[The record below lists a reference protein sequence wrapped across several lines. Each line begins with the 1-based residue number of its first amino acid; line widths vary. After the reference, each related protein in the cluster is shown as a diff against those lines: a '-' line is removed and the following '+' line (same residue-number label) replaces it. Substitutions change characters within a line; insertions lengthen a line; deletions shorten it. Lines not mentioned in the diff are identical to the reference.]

1 MLTGDKR
8 ETAINV
14 GLLSSIIESTY
25 KRVVL
30 DFEVSKYEEILLY
43 LKAAK
48 KEVSIFFILFENL
61 LG

>member
-30 DFEVSKYEEILLY
+30 DFEVNTFDEILGQLR
-43 LKAAK
+43 
-48 KEVSIFFILFENL
+48 
-61 LG
+61 